1 MGIKLIKMDVINNVS
16 IIEQIKKAV
25 REHKT
30 ELKIVDENGDEMI
43 INLNQK
49 EIKDIAE
56 IAE

>member
-1 MGIKLIKMDVINNVS
+1 MDVINNVS

-56 IAE
+56 IGE